1 MGFSL
6 IRKKGKLAKMTTSD
20 IVSFVTFVA
29 RCHLSSLVVFRCHSL
44 YLDVSLVCLFINDQ
58 NFRGFL
64 ENLFEYCFLNII
76 VTVNF
81 VSDLNI
87 SVSTTLK
94 YYHNEAL
101 NKKLKLMGGAM
112 KYFSKNIQ
120 GREIFSSMFS
130 WDTKFFWKICKTL
143 RPPSYILITGA
154 QLGGRREA
162 SPALFW
168 KSKKSALISGKKA
181 LILTNLGLNRPFKM

>member
-1 MGFSL
+1 M
-6 IRKKGKLAKMTTSD
+6 
-20 IVSFVTFVA
+20 
-29 RCHLSSLVVFRCHSL
+29 
-44 YLDVSLVCLFINDQ
+44 
-58 NFRGFL
+58 

-94 YYHNEAL
+94 YYHKEAL

-112 KYFSKNIQ
+112 KYFSKKLQ
-120 GREIFSSMFS
+120 GHEIFSSMFS

-143 RPPSYILITGA
+143 RPPSYILNTSA
-154 QLGGRREA
+154 QLGGGGGVPCPFLKIEKTFPDFGKKGPNSDHPWVESSIQNVVLSVSRGEKLRNFYLRD
-162 SPALFW
+162 LFFLCFW
-168 KSKKSALISGKKA
+168 RKAYQSAL
-181 LILTNLGLNRPFKM
+181 TPQNLPCPEKVLVARL

>member
-1 MGFSL
+1 
-6 IRKKGKLAKMTTSD
+6 MTASD

-154 QLGGRREA
+154 QLGGGGRRPLPFFENR
-162 SPALFW
+162 
-168 KSKKSALISGKKA
+168 KKVPWFREK
-181 LILTNLGLNRPFKM
+181 RP